1 LAEPVLTA
9 RRRPA
14 GAILAYEISGRG
26 LCARKENPAGLATG
40 LRCGPDPRFID

>member
-1 LAEPVLTA
+1 LADQP
-9 RRRPA
+9 RRA
-14 GAILAYEISGRG
+14 GPILAYEISGRG